1 MKISGSSRKDGITF
15 YGENYAVS
23 VQYDKKKDSYSYEL
37 YERRTEKAVQ
47 NVPVLRGLE
56 SLWNNQ
62 GVRGMLVLSAAEAVG
77 WMFSK
82 SRSRYVRA
90 LGKGIIGAQYGLV
103 AVLMYRIFGWDGEV
117 RRFHGAEHK
126 AIGAYEKRQGRISV
140 QEAEEVSRISRRCGT
155 NFLVYAAATGTV
167 IGILPLGHGTFQQVL
182 TMGAAYELFRMPA
195 EKCPA
200 VKSVIDPIGDALQ
213 RKVTTREPSQR
224 QLQAACRG
232 LNLLLEAESG
242 QLSEEDK
249 GKYIKTEQRSWL
261 DRLIG

>member
-140 QEAEEVSRISRRCGT
+140 QEAEEVSSNFPPLRNQFSGICGGDRDSDRYIA
-155 NFLVYAAATGTV
+155 V
-167 IGILPLGHGTFQQVL
+167 
-182 TMGAAYELFRMPA
+182 GAWHVSAGSYDG
-195 EKCPA
+195 C
-200 VKSVIDPIGDALQ
+200 SV
-213 RKVTTREPSQR
+213 
-224 QLQAACRG
+224 
-232 LNLLLEAESG
+232 
-242 QLSEEDK
+242 
-249 GKYIKTEQRSWL
+249 
-261 DRLIG
+261 